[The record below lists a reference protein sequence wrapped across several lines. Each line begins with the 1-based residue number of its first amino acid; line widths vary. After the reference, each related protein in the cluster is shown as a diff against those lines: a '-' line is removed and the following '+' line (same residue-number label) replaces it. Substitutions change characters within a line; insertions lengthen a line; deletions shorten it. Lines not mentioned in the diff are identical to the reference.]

1 MDLFTN
7 QLFQFVFSL
16 GACFQCFSSQIE
28 ILHEMNVQDT
38 YTNICCLTKF
48 MDLIIK
54 FGTKKFH
61 FFSLYAN

>member
-1 MDLFTN
+1 MDFFTN
-7 QLFQFVFSL
+7 QLFQFLFSL
-16 GACFQCFSSQIE
+16 GACFQYFSWQIE

-54 FGTKKFH
+54 SSTKKFQV
-61 FFSLYAN
+61 FSLYAN